1 MSKPNYSAMSN
12 DQSAD
17 ALAQHEGHQQAR
29 GDARE
34 WCCNDYADTML
45 KEYSKRPA
53 GDASDGTMSLWSLFA
68 ERQCEHGDPLDKPLS
83 RMLISIA
90 TMSDDAISSLRTSS
104 SDVADAALLIRDD
117 IRDLFLEQ
125 AAGEFDA
132 KYPE

>member
-1 MSKPNYSAMSN
+1 MNKPNYRAMSN
-12 DQSAD
+12 DMAAD

-29 GDARE
+29 EDARW
-34 WCCNDYADTML
+34 WCCNYYADTML

-53 GDASDGTMSLWSLFA
+53 GDARDGTMSLWSLFA
-68 ERQCEHGDPLDKPLS
+68 ERQCERGDPLDKPLS